1 MPLGGK
7 IVGGCSSP
15 LCLSGHT
22 AGELDYRVRFIRAG
36 DAFFP
41 LLT

>member
-1 MPLGGK
+1 MPLGGE
-7 IVGGCSSP
+7 IVCGCPSP
-15 LCLSGHT
+15 LRLLGHT

-36 DAFFP
+36 DVFFP